1 MSAYSDA
8 RKRMADKAED
18 APPPAPTTHYCAAYG
33 CKLAGSMA
41 ESSGSKSWW
50 CAYHY
55 GAQAHDLQRITQQLA
70 QHQGLVDAIATGR
83 QALTDSS
90 IAPDVQADLWR
101 NAKATLEQMGYVVP
115 PSWGKGDDYRSW
127 VYRVECLLG
136 SRIVEV
142 RSLRRAA

>member
-1 MSAYSDA
+1 MSAYTDA
-8 RKRMADKAED
+8 RKRMADKAE
-18 APPPAPTTHYCAAYG
+18 APPPAPPTHYCAAYG

-41 ESSGSKSWW
+41 EGSGAKFWW

-70 QHQGLVDAIATGR
+70 QHDALVQVIATGR
-83 QALTDSS
+83 QAITDPS

-115 PSWGKGDDYRSW
+115 APRGYGDSYSAW
-127 VYRVECLLG
+127 TYRVECLLG
-136 SRIVEV
+136 SHVVAV